1 VSARAHNDN
10 GLAPAAQLASGRR
23 RRAPGRSIAVRA
35 LFAGT
40 LALCYLQL
48 LLGDTVRV
56 TESGMGC
63 RSWPLCNGSLGL
75 GGSLHALLEQS
86 HRYLAT
92 VVTLAVLASLL
103 AAFRLRPRDHLLR
116 LTCAVGAGVIGLQV
130 ALGAL
135 TVLAHNAGWTVAL
148 HLAGAWLL
156 LGVSTV
162 AALVVFAP
170 LRRRRDLSRGGLLAA
185 GALGALFLLAASG
198 MVTLHTGA
206 ARACPSWPLCLS
218 THAATTRVTLQYV
231 HRGLAVAASVLVAWL
246 ALSRWRAPHA
256 ARGERLLALSLLA
269 LLAGTAALG
278 GVVATT
284 GAPAYAQDLHLALAS
299 ALWVAAVALAAPH
312 LAAPPAAPLAASAER
327 SPSALA
333 LGR

>member
-1 VSARAHNDN
+1 M
-10 GLAPAAQLASGRR
+10 
-23 RRAPGRSIAVRA
+23 RA
-35 LFAGT
+35 LFGGT
-40 LALCYLQL
+40 LALCYLQV

-75 GGSLHALLEQS
+75 SGNLHALLEQS
-86 HRYLAT
+86 HRYLASI
-92 VVTLAVLASLL
+92 VTIAVLASLA
-103 AAFRLRPRDHLLR
+103 AAFRQRPHDRLLR
-116 LTCAVGAGVIGLQV
+116 ALSAAGAGLIILQV

-156 LGVSTV
+156 LGVATV
-162 AALVVFAP
+162 AAMTVFAP
-170 LRRRRDLSRGGLLAA
+170 LRRRRQAGGRVLLAG

-206 ARACPSWPLCLS
+206 ARACASWPLCLS
-218 THAATTRVTLQYV
+218 SHAPAAKVAAQYV
-231 HRGLAVAASVLVAWL
+231 HRGLAALASLMLAWL
-246 ALSRWRAPHA
+246 ALAHWRAQRA
-256 ARGERLLALSLLA
+256 ARGERLLALSVLGLLGGA
-269 LLAGTAALG
+269 AALG

-299 ALWVAAVALAAPH
+299 ALWVAAVALAARY
-312 LAAPPAAPLAASAER
+312 LCSRAPAPFAASAER
-327 SPSALA
+327 SRSPLA
-333 LGR
+333 VGLGS

>member
-1 VSARAHNDN
+1 M
-10 GLAPAAQLASGRR
+10 
-23 RRAPGRSIAVRA
+23 RA
-35 LFAGT
+35 LFGGT
-40 LALCYLQL
+40 LALCYLQV

-75 GGSLHALLEQS
+75 SGNLHALLEQS

-92 VVTLAVLASLL
+92 VVTIAVLACLA
-103 AAFRLRPRDHLLR
+103 AAFRERPRDPLLR
-116 LTCAVGAGVIGLQV
+116 SLSAAGAGLILLQV

-156 LGVSTV
+156 LGVACV
-162 AALVVFAP
+162 AARHVFARLQP
-170 LRRRRDLSRGGLLAA
+170 RREPAGRAVLAGGALSALLA
-185 GALGALFLLAASG
+185 LAASG

-206 ARACPSWPLCLS
+206 ARACPSWPICLS
-218 THAATTRVTLQYV
+218 THAPTIKVLLQYV
-231 HRGLAVAASVLVAWL
+231 HRAIAVLAGALVVWL
-246 ALSRWRAPHA
+246 ALAHWRAPRA
-256 ARGERLLALSLLA
+256 TAGDRSLALVVVG

-278 GVVATT
+278 GLVATT

-299 ALWVAAVALAAPH
+299 ALWVAAIALAVPH
-312 LAAPPAAPLAASAER
+312 LAAPAGSPFATGTER
-327 SPSALA
+327 SRSALVA
-333 LGR
+333 GVERRSRRTVWTKLP